1 MKTEVDEFSPKV
13 VREFVDGLDDVTAVK
28 IHVALENRFNRKMK
42 SKYSKNTPTP
52 TATPCQYANTVS
64 ACVGTAY
71 SQNNFSLSSIA
82 IEPGYYIPETKTQE
96 VPQQKG
102 QKEDAMSDLDTARRH
117 MDNRLYSIKN
127 AKRHAL
133 KTQFGL
139 DNVEHPKTFAEMKDR
154 LLAGQFVLPTDD
166 EDNAY
171 GVSFDELEW
180 RDPSVKKDRPGFDA
194 AEKLLDAAAVK
205 VKDAIWVKANAEDA
219 LALLEAFESSTIN

>member
-1 MKTEVDEFSPKV
+1 MKAEEDFANS
-13 VREFVDGLDDVTAVK
+13 LDDVTAVK

-117 MDNRLYSIKN
+117 MDTRLFSIKRN
-127 AKRHAL
+127 KRDAL
-133 KTQFGL
+133 KIQFGL
-139 DNVEHPKTFAEMKDR
+139 ADQERPTTYADMKAR
-154 LLAGQFVLPTDD
+154 LLAGQFALPTDD

-171 GVSFDELEW
+171 GASFEELEW
-180 RDPSVKKDRPGFDA
+180 RDPAVKKDRPGFEA
-194 AEKLLDAAAVK
+194 AEKLLDASAVK